1 MTDKDVIME
10 LIYLSET
17 EKALLLSLKEDKG
30 FELVGISN
38 KELGVA
44 AVMLED
50 KGLIK
55 ARVNYD
61 EIIDAAILAKGEV
74 YVKGNPT
81 LENPVSDNELKRLQK
96 EALEYKL
103 KIRKQEQVI
112 RLWQLLTAIVGII
125 GLIGWLFAF
134 FFK

>member
-1 MTDKDVIME
+1 ME

-103 KIRKQEQVI
+103 KIIPTIAVSNSLVAITYCNSWNYRPYWMVI
-112 RLWQLLTAIVGII
+112 RLFL
-125 GLIGWLFAF
+125 
-134 FFK
+134 